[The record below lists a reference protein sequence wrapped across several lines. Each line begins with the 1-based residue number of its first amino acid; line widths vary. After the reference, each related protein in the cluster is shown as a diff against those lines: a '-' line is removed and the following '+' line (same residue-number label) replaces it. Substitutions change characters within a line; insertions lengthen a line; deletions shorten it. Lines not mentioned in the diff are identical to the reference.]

1 MIASAESF
9 DHFKFFVCGQ
19 LCSRWWVENI
29 ITQIMVEVIHEGGKE
44 KCWKG
49 NVMIR
54 LILSVLLARPLDKF
68 ETLVLCAAWSHVL
81 VIQNL
86 TRPKSGK

>member
-1 MIASAESF
+1 
-9 DHFKFFVCGQ
+9 
-19 LCSRWWVENI
+19 
-29 ITQIMVEVIHEGGKE
+29 
-44 KCWKG
+44 
-49 NVMIR
+49 MIR